1 MISQSRVMGTGRTK
15 PPTSRMRPQTMG
27 DVARILLVDDEKAFR
42 DTSRRLLTGRGYDVV
57 TAENGEVAM
66 EALLKRSVDV
76 VLLDLKMP
84 VMGGDEFL
92 SRVHPLYPEI
102 PIIVLTGHGTMD
114 KAVECMKKGAY
125 DFITKPFEFDQL
137 FVTLE
142 RAVEKRRLEQKA
154 KRFQD
159 DIVRSYLDLTT
170 EKKRLET
177 IISCMANGVM
187 VTNKNME
194 VILHNPALLRMTG
207 ISEPVSSPVPV
218 DHIIKDPV
226 LLETLG
232 KIQSG
237 EISEKEFVAQEI
249 HLGDKVLR
257 AITAPTLGPD
267 RNVFW
272 AVAGAVTVLEDVTA
286 FKELDKMKSDFVNMV
301 AHELRSPLVSIR
313 QLQSVLLEGMAGAL
327 QEKQTDLVGRGIRKI
342 DALLELINDLL
353 SVARLEAGRL
363 QQQQVRVEVSEVVS
377 ETAALMEPR
386 ARQQGITLVCSCD
399 NPPPVYGDPKN
410 IEKVISNLISNAI
423 NYSPDGG
430 KVSVSARGVGD
441 LVEIAVADTG
451 VGIAPEELPKIF
463 DKFYRVKHPRTRHV
477 TGTGLG
483 LSLVKGIV
491 ESYHG
496 RIEVESAPGQ
506 GTTFRVFFPLMREGP
521 RD

>member
-1 MISQSRVMGTGRTK
+1 MDEVTK
-15 PPTSRMRPQTMG
+15 
-27 DVARILLVDDEKAFR
+27 ILLVDDEKAFR
-42 DTSRRLLTGRGYDVV
+42 DTSRRLLTGKGYDVV
-57 TAENGEVAM
+57 TAENGELAM
-66 EALLKRSVDV
+66 EVLLKNPVDV
-76 VLLDLKMP
+76 ILLDLKMP
-84 VMGGDEFL
+84 VMGGEEFL
-92 SRVHPLYPEI
+92 NRIHPLYPEI
-102 PIIVLTGHGTMD
+102 PVIVLTGHGTMD
-114 KAVECMKKGAY
+114 KAVECMKEGAY
-125 DFITKPFEFDQL
+125 DFITKPFEFNQL
-137 FVTLE
+137 FFTLE
-142 RAVEKRRLEQKA
+142 RAVEKRKLEQKA

-159 DIVRSYLDLTT
+159 DIVRSYLDLST

-207 ISEPVSSPVPV
+207 ISDPVSCPVPV
-218 DHIIKDPV
+218 DRILNDPV
-226 LLETLG
+226 LLETLR
-232 KIQSG
+232 KIQRG
-237 EISEKEFVAQEI
+237 QISEKEFVSQEI
-249 HLGDKVLR
+249 HLSEKVLR
-257 AITAPTLGPD
+257 AISAPTLGPD

-286 FKELDKMKSDFVNMV
+286 FKELDRMKSEFVNMV

-313 QLQSVLLEGMAGAL
+313 QLQSVLLEGMAGTL
-327 QEKQTDLVGRGIRKI
+327 QEKQSDFVSRGIRKI

-363 QQQQVRVEVSEVVS
+363 QQQQIRVDVSEVVS
-377 ETAALMEPR
+377 ETAALMGPR

-399 NPPPVYGDPKN
+399 DPPPVYGDPKN
-410 IEKVISNLISNAI
+410 IEKVIGNLISNAI

-430 KVSVSARGVGD
+430 KVSVRARSQGD

-463 DKFYRVKHPRTRHV
+463 DRFYRVKHPKTRHV

-491 ESYHG
+491 ECYQG
-496 RIEVESAPGQ
+496 KIEVESSPGR
-506 GTTFRVFFPLMREGP
+506 GSTFRILLPRMREGP
-521 RD
+521 GD